1 MVVDLQ
7 STVGAGPN
15 GRGFCWVGFLRSLV
29 WALRGGV
36 AHVYAII
43 SNFEVYLY
51 AIYVYYTSWGRSEGG
66 SVTAQRGA
74 V

>member
-1 MVVDLQ
+1 MYSDY
-7 STVGAGPN
+7 
-15 GRGFCWVGFLRSLV
+15 GFFFRR
-29 WALRGGV
+29 RGGEEGGSV
-36 AHVYAII
+36 AQVYAII

>member
-1 MVVDLQ
+1 MD
-7 STVGAGPN
+7 SSSGGG
-15 GRGFCWVGFLRSLV
+15 GRKE
-29 WALRGGV
+29 GGSV
-36 AHVYAII
+36 AQVYAII